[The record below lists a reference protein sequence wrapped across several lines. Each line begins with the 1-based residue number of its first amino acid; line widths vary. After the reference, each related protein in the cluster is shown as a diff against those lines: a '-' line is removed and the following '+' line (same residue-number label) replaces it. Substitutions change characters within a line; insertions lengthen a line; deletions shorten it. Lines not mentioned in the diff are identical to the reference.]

1 LSEAKVSLV
10 TAPLRAEIERSTL
23 RAQAS
28 LPAWRCEN
36 LETSASEKWQAGC
49 LRPLE
54 GKKTI
59 LFAAFIDDSNSQWLV
74 CSASWQLALLAFIYG
89 SAVMAIVIVTLMKSA
104 RKRRPD
110 AQNKA

>member
-1 LSEAKVSLV
+1 MSEAKVSLV

-23 RAQAS
+23 RAPTS
-28 LPAWRCEN
+28 LSAWRCE
-36 LETSASEKWQAGC
+36 TEKRARARKGRQGC
-49 LRPLE
+49 LRSQE
-54 GKKTI
+54 KKAI
-59 LFAAFIDDSNSQWLV
+59 LFAAFTDDSNSQGLV

-104 RKRRPD
+104 RKRRPE

>member
-1 LSEAKVSLV
+1 LSKAKVSLV
-10 TAPLRAEIERSTL
+10 TAPLRAEVERSTL
-23 RAQAS
+23 EAQAS
-28 LPAWRCEN
+28 LPCLALRNRETEREREN
-36 LETSASEKWQAGC
+36 AGWVPAP
-49 LRPLE
+49 R

-59 LFAAFIDDSNSQWLV
+59 LFAAFTDDSNSQWLV

-104 RKRRPD
+104 RKRRPE